1 MNRRRTTLAAVC
13 TLLAVAS
20 MASAEV
26 LNFTAQIDEGQVNNC
41 NGSGSEGTG
50 TGIFTLDTDTGL
62 VNYNITF
69 QGLEGTETA
78 SHVHGAAPR
87 CVNIG
92 VLYPLPLGSPKVG
105 QTNLNA
111 QQQQDMIDGLH
122 YVNIHST
129 LHPGG
134 EIRGQIEL
142 DSGVPATG
150 TWGLV
155 ALAVCVLVGGGI
167 LAKRGRASV
176 QIAP

>member
-1 MNRRRTTLAAVC
+1 MNRGRTTLAAVC
-13 TLLAVAS
+13 ALFAVAS
-20 MASAEV
+20 VASAEV
-26 LNFTAQIDEGQVNNC
+26 LNFTAQIDEGQVMNC
-41 NGSGSEGTG
+41 NGSGSGGTG

-62 VNYNITF
+62 VTYNITF

-78 SHVHGAAPR
+78 SHVHGAAAR
-87 CVNIG
+87 CVNVG

-129 LHPGG
+129 LFPGG

-142 DSGVPATG
+142 DSGVPAAG

-155 ALAVCVLVGGGI
+155 ALMACILAGGGI
-167 LAKRGRASV
+167 LAKRGRASL